1 MYIPLYNK
9 SNYNLLSS
17 LLKIDDIVKF
27 AEDNNLTSISLTDS
41 NMFGTME
48 FIKKCEKV
56 NIKPVI
62 GLEIN
67 LVDFKIV
74 LFCKNYKGYQSLI
87 RLSTIQS
94 ERKVTL
100 DDLNKY
106 RDEVI
111 CVVPFKY
118 IRVE

>member
-1 MYIPLYNK
+1 
-9 SNYNLLSS
+9 
-17 LLKIDDIVKF
+17 
-27 AEDNNLTSISLTDS
+27 
-41 NMFGTME
+41 MFGTME

-56 NIKPVI
+56 NIKSVI

-118 IRVE
+118 INYFENIKDIYSDLYVGYKNKTRRKRSFIIY